1 MHYLKYIG
9 KVEFIFKSKLSVVK
23 NISGFTAIAQKNA
36 TLLILG
42 SMPSETSLKKQQ
54 YYGHERNAFWPI
66 ILSIL
71 TNKSTHQIPNYKQRK
86 QLLIKNNIAVWDV
99 LQSCFRQGSL
109 DTAIKMDSI
118 KTNDFYQFFSTH
130 TAIKKVCFNGA
141 KAETIYRKYV
151 FPTMNEQFSYLH
163 YCRLPS
169 TSPAHA
175 TMTLHQK
182 TAIWEK
188 QIKDYNKATRAE

>member
-1 MHYLKYIG
+1 VHYLKYIG

-23 NISGFTAIAQKNA
+23 NISGFTAIAKENA

-66 ILSIL
+66 MLSIL
-71 TNKSTHQIPNYKQRK
+71 TNQSPHQIPSYNQRK
-86 QLLIKNNIAVWDV
+86 QLLINNYIAVWDV

-109 DTAIKMDSI
+109 DTAIKMDSM
-118 KTNDFYQFFSTH
+118 KTNDFYHFFSTH
-130 TAIKKVCFNGA
+130 TAIKKVFFNGA
-141 KAETIYRKYV
+141 KAETIFRKYV
-151 FPTMNEQFSYLH
+151 LPTMSEQFSYLH

-175 TMTLHQK
+175 AMTLHQK

-188 QIKDYNKATRAE
+188 QIKDYNKR

>member
-1 MHYLKYIG
+1 VHYLKYIG

-23 NISGFTAIAQKNA
+23 NISGFTAIAEENA

-42 SMPSETSLKKQQ
+42 SMPSKTSLKKQQ

-66 ILSIL
+66 MLSIL
-71 TNKSTHQIPNYKQRK
+71 TNQSPHQIPSYNQRK
-86 QLLIKNNIAVWDV
+86 QLLINNYIAVWDV

-130 TAIKKVCFNGA
+130 TAIKKVFFNGA
-141 KAETIYRKYV
+141 KAETIFRKYV
-151 FPTMNEQFSYLH
+151 LPTMSEQFSYLH

-175 TMTLHQK
+175 AMTLHQK

-188 QIKDYNKATRAE
+188 QIKDYNKR

>member
-1 MHYLKYIG
+1 VHYLKYIG

-23 NISGFTAIAQKNA
+23 NISGFTAIAEENA

-42 SMPSETSLKKQQ
+42 SMPSKTSLKKQQ

-66 ILSIL
+66 MLSIL
-71 TNKSTHQIPNYKQRK
+71 TNQSPHQIPSYNQRK
-86 QLLIKNNIAVWDV
+86 QLLINNYIAVWDV

-130 TAIKKVCFNGA
+130 IAIKKVFFNGA
-141 KAETIYRKYV
+141 KAETIFRKYV
-151 FPTMNEQFSYLH
+151 LPTMSEQFSYLH

-175 TMTLHQK
+175 AMTLHQK

-188 QIKDYNKATRAE
+188 QIKDYNKR

>member
-23 NISGFTAIAQKNA
+23 NISGFTAIAEENA

-42 SMPSETSLKKQQ
+42 SMPSKTSLKKQQ

-66 ILSIL
+66 MLSIL
-71 TNKSTHQIPNYKQRK
+71 TNQSPHQIPSYNQRK
-86 QLLIKNNIAVWDV
+86 QLLINNYIAVWDV

-130 TAIKKVCFNGA
+130 TAIKKVFFNGA
-141 KAETIYRKYV
+141 KAETIFRKYV
-151 FPTMNEQFSYLH
+151 LPTMSEQFSYLH

-175 TMTLHQK
+175 AMTLHQK

-188 QIKDYNKATRAE
+188 QIKDYNKR